1 MEENKNTPAV
11 LRSMPPDKITK
22 QQIIAL
28 FNTEKIRHNYNK
40 MLQGLQNMEITPA
53 TVKESY
59 PEFKEADKFIKT
71 ITEWRKEQA
80 RPFNEVDALFLEV
93 SKDIIEPI
101 SATLLQ
107 KKEQVR
113 TASAINAAEIA
124 KAKKEQERVDTIV
137 RSIGDF
143 INKITADITLA
154 TTDEQIVSIQKR
166 IGAEKSRAGF
176 YQEYIDELKTKCDS
190 LSNTIN
196 SQKNKIRELSQFN
209 AAYTQALNNNDDTQA
224 ALIREKIEE
233 KTEELSENSIRLQ
246 EQAFTQSL
254 EISSTQVGQ
263 PEISVAKGRVHRWMW
278 KVNNMEVLRK
288 KNPELTQIVP
298 NDEAINALLK
308 EKRDAGEFKD
318 VEEVEFN
325 GILFYKQKY
334 L

>member
-22 QQIIAL
+22 QQIVAL
-28 FNTEKIRHNYNK
+28 FNTEKVRHNYNK
-40 MLQGLQNMEITPA
+40 MLQGLQGMEISSSTL
-53 TVKESY
+53 KESY

-71 ITEWRKEQA
+71 ITEWRKEQS
-80 RPFNEVDALFLEV
+80 RPFNDVDALFLEV
-93 SKDIIEPI
+93 SKEIIEPI
-101 SATLLQ
+101 SAALLQ

-113 TASAINAAEIA
+113 AASAINSAEIA
-124 KAKKEQERVDTIV
+124 KAKKEQERIDTIV

-143 INKITADITLA
+143 INKITADITLS
-154 TTDEQIVSIQKR
+154 TTDDQIVSIQKR
-166 IGAEKSRAGF
+166 IGAEKSRTGF

-190 LSNTIN
+190 LSVTIN
-196 SQKNKIRELSQFN
+196 NHKDKIRELSQFN
-209 AAYTQALNNNDDTQA
+209 AAYKQALNNNDDTKA

-233 KTEELSENSIRLQ
+233 KTEEISENSIRLQ

-254 EISSTQVGQ
+254 DISSTQVGQ
-263 PEISVAKGRVHRWMW
+263 PEISVAKGRVHRWLW
-278 KVNNMEVLRK
+278 EVNNIELLKK
-288 KNPELTQIVP
+288 KNPELTQVVP